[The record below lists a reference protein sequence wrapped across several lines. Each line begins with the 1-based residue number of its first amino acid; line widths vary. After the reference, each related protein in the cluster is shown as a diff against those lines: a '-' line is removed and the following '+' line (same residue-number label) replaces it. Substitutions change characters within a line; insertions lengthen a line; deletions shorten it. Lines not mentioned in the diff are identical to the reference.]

1 MVSARPSPARSAY
14 KQQSL
19 VLAEVKAFDRAGL
32 RHVEA
37 TRVTNLSGAV
47 HMEANQR
54 LQVRQGIRLCA
65 RAVGFVAGFRALR
78 TWCVWVAL
86 NKLCTQVALQ
96 GAAAPTVSASP
107 STQLHSPLVPQP
119 EPGAEAEAA
128 ALRALAALR
137 LRAKKDVLP
146 ARVADG
152 LFIGGAGAA
161 RNLKALRKRGISHI
175 VNAAPAVP
183 CHFHDNPEGAFEY
196 LALPLFDD
204 PEAGG
209 CTWQGLDAVPGG
221 GCWLEGRWVLT
232 GGAPVPVMVHCCAR
246 EQCTCG
252 RLLTHPGTVLPPA
265 RPLQTCCRTSRR
277 PMPSLPA
284 RAPAAAPSSCT
295 ATPGRVAPP
304 PWSSRTSCSRR
315 AWG

>member
-19 VLAEVKAFDRAGL
+19 VLAEVKAFDRGSL

-37 TRVTNLSGAV
+37 TRVTDLAGTTR
-47 HMEANQR
+47 MEANQR
-54 LQVRQGIRLCA
+54 LQA
-65 RAVGFVAGFRALR
+65 
-78 TWCVWVAL
+78 
-86 NKLCTQVALQ
+86 
-96 GAAAPTVSASP
+96 
-107 STQLHSPLVPQP
+107 

-161 RNLKALRKRGISHI
+161 RNLKALRKRGITHI

-183 CHFHDNPEGAFEY
+183 CHFRDNPEGAFEY

-204 PEAGG
+204 PDADLLPHVEAANAFIAGARACGGAVLVHCYAGQSRSAALVIAYLMQAQGLGLMEAWALTRAARPCAQPNSGFLRQLALYGKRLAAAGG
-209 CTWQGLDAVPGG
+209 ACAPEAPTAVEPADSAAE
-221 GCWLEGRWVLT
+221 LALT
-232 GGAPVPVMVHCCAR
+232 
-246 EQCTCG
+246 Q
-252 RLLTHPGTVLPPA
+252 
-265 RPLQTCCRTSRR
+265 
-277 PMPSLPA
+277 
-284 RAPAAAPSSCT
+284 
-295 ATPGRVAPP
+295 
-304 PWSSRTSCSRR
+304 
-315 AWG
+315 